1 MIINATDALYLL
13 SGVHKH
19 QAAATPRDF
28 EQAAAIAAALAA
40 KCAFTRA
47 WLERRATQPAPARA
61 A

>member
-1 MIINATDALYLL
+1 LYLL

-28 EQAAAIAAALAA
+28 EQAAAIANALSA
-40 KCAFTRA
+40 KCASTRA

>member
-1 MIINATDALYLL
+1 VIINATDALYLL

-28 EQAAAIAAALAA
+28 AEAAAIAAALAA
-40 KCAFTRA
+40 KCEYTRA

>member
-1 MIINATDALYLL
+1 MISNATDALYLL

-28 EQAAAIAAALAA
+28 EQAAAIANALSA